1 VSLYR
6 ALGGGWE
13 KTVQQ
18 LPTPDVSTSPPPLP
32 GALDRLGGG
41 GGVP

>member
-18 LPTPDVSTSPPPLP
+18 LPTPDVATSPPPMP
-32 GALDRLGGG
+32 AALDR
-41 GGVP
+41 VADPHP